1 MMLKDIIMN
10 VIVTITIREYSD
22 LHEYNTLLSLLNLKF
37 QFLNEIP
44 VISLSNVMIRPFTFC
59 NTLICNK
66 EIPTFLLSTSLSLS
80 SYCLQYYDKQGFGL
94 LCVKN
99 IKPGEY
105 LLPYYGELIST
116 CETNKRLQTYE
127 KKSLNTYILTIKE
140 HISDDMIIV
149 TNVDATYYGGL
160 ARFVNHSCV
169 PNCKIVMIR
178 TDKSVVAIPCLVSL
192 RYIPKGEQLTF
203 NYAEGQEDDNCNVD
217 DKRKRMRSY
226 KYSRSKTKCNC
237 HSTLCYGY
245 LPSYH

>member
-1 MMLKDIIMN
+1 MTLKDVVMN
-10 VIVTITIREYSD
+10 LIVTITIREYSD
-22 LHEYNTLLSLLNLKF
+22 LHEFQTLLSMLDLKF
-37 QFLNEIP
+37 QFLNETS
-44 VISLSNVMIRPFTFC
+44 VISLSNVAIRPFTFC

-66 EIPTFLLSTSLSLS
+66 EIPTFSLTSSLSLS
-80 SYCLQYYDKQGFGL
+80 SYCLQYYENQGHGL
-94 LCVKN
+94 LCHHRS
-99 IKPGEY
+99 IKEGEY

-116 CETNKRLQTYE
+116 CETNQRLQSYQR
-127 KKSLNTYILTIKE
+127 KGLCYILTIKE
-140 HISDDMIIV
+140 HVSDDMVIV
-149 TNVDATYYGGL
+149 TNVDATHYGGL
-160 ARFVNHSCV
+160 ARFVNHSCD

-178 TDKSVVAIPCLVSL
+178 TDTNIVGFPVLMSL
-192 RYIPKGEQLTF
+192 RHIPKGEQLTF